1 MRPLRFPSRFR
12 WWIVAVLAVIFGFP
26 LFPLAAWLAWEM
38 PPLQTVLFAH
48 LP

>member
-1 MRPLRFPSRFR
+1 MRPLRFPGRFR

-26 LFPLAAWLAWEM
+26 LFHWRRGCMGDATAA
-38 PPLQTVLFAH
+38 TVLFAQ